1 MNSINDNFRKQI
13 EVDYHGH
20 TFGMDIPNDVTAS
33 AIKMLMNEAF
43 EALQLRLHLYNSMCR
58 LPNLCIQNIRFFIH
72 LKPESVGNKS
82 VTYIVPTVYLNLLQ
96 KIVETSSEFSVENW
110 DELWRRT
117 NLSMSS
123 KPCSDNGRLANYSEV
138 CLTW

>member
-13 EVDYHGH
+13 DDDYLGD

-33 AIKMLMNEAF
+33 AIKMLKNEDF
-43 EALQLRLHLYNSMCR
+43 EALQLRLHLHNSMCS
-58 LPNLCIQNIRFFIH
+58 LPNLSVWDILFFMR

-82 VTYIVPTVYLNLLQ
+82 ITYIVPNDYLNLLQ
-96 KIVETSSEFSVENW
+96 KVVETGSEFSVENW

-117 NLSMSS
+117 NLSMASM
-123 KPCSDNGRLANYSEV
+123 PCSDNGRFANYSEV